1 MLERASNVF
10 ALKDIPDRRA
20 HKASKDT
27 ISALRIT
34 SSVINLVWELVRSW
48 TPR

>member
-27 ISALRIT
+27 IIRDKFGMGTCKKLDPTLS
-34 SSVINLVWELVRSW
+34 E
-48 TPR
+48 